1 MVVEATAIR
10 TSTGRILRE
19 RETMTAD
26 LAELT
31 DNSHLENQEQ
41 GPSVLSCNFRHK
53 DPGDESTTNDDVLSA
68 NKFVESGKGM
78 SVI

>member
-1 MVVEATAIR
+1 M
-10 TSTGRILRE
+10 
-19 RETMTAD
+19 MAD

-41 GPSVLSCNFRHK
+41 RPSVLSCNFRHK
-53 DPGDESTTNDDVLSA
+53 DPGDESTTNDDVSSA

-78 SVI
+78 SFI